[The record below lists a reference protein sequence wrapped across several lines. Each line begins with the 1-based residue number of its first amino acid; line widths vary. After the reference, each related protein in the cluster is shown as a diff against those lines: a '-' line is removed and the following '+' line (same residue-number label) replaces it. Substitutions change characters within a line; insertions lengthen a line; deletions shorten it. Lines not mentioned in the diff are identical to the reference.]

1 MVSTDVIFCE
11 KISETGELDKEANSN
26 TSLLIQWDTDNQ
38 KGVFL
43 FHYPAEMNCINFL
56 NEFMFGCTF
65 TVIFCG

>member
-26 TSLLIQWDTDNQ
+26 TRLLIHWNTDNQ
-38 KGVFL
+38 RGVF
-43 FHYPAEMNCINFL
+43 ISVSSR
-56 NEFMFGCTF
+56 NELYQLSKWIHVFGCTF